1 MKLYALSLDDII
13 PSTSD
18 KGANKLLVIHAD
30 MTKDMLYDNICNMLG
45 HLTQEQAH
53 HLLSTEFPELFDQP
67 IIGE

>member
-13 PSTSD
+13 PSTCD
-18 KGANKLLVIHAD
+18 KGATKLLVIHAD
-30 MTKDMLYDNICNMLG
+30 MSLSMLCDNIFNMLG
-45 HLTQEQAH
+45 HLTKKQAQ